1 MFEGEEENMLQT
13 MTHETNNWLIT
24 IENTEILSIQLF
36 TTNIVRRYLQEVK
49 RRFVETRQMNNN
61 TGNSWVSYTHPDLL
75 FQVKH
80 MISCYL
86 NLCKEANDVE
96 ILKQRK
102 AYSTSGINVLK
113 HETSCP
119 SLTGE
124 NLFSNFLFLNC

>member
-75 FQVKH
+75 F
-80 MISCYL
+80 
-86 NLCKEANDVE
+86 
-96 ILKQRK
+96 
-102 AYSTSGINVLK
+102 SGQT
-113 HETSCP
+113 HD
-119 SLTGE
+119 
-124 NLFSNFLFLNC
+124 